1 MLEFKETSVADGET
15 EGGRQTEMEAELSKG
30 EQETLRR
37 KERGV
42 DGCTADSPKS
52 QHASVPAPVC

>member
-1 MLEFKETSVADGET
+1 MNRGKETDRYR
-15 EGGRQTEMEAELSKG
+15 GRTFKGRATEAESK
-30 EQETLRR
+30 EK
-37 KERGV
+37 KERKRAM